1 MAVSGPLHKG
11 LQTQQIIYF
20 SYVFL
25 TYLTRA
31 DDNVPFIAACQEKV
45 FLSMVSFFKPLC
57 WFLTC

>member
-1 MAVSGPLHKG
+1 MAVSGPLHKC

-31 DDNVPFIAACQEKV
+31 DDNVFPFIVAHLEKI
-45 FLSMVSFFKPLC
+45 F
-57 WFLTC
+57 